1 MYLCIDVVAIKLWA
15 LPQKVKSC
23 YICYKKLCHVFLC
36 CFEFQAVWF
45 GCDVGQHF
53 ERKRGALHLDM

>member
-1 MYLCIDVVAIKLWA
+1 MFVLTLLTIMGFCEIMFTFLLAFSHVVSL
-15 LPQKVKSC
+15 LFCQ
-23 YICYKKLCHVFLC
+23 L
-36 CFEFQAVWF
+36 QAVWF

>member
-1 MYLCIDVVAIKLWA
+1 MYIAIKGEIMLNVFFFLSA
-15 LPQKVKSC
+15 FS
-23 YICYKKLCHVFLC
+23 HVVSLLFCQL
-36 CFEFQAVWF
+36 QAVWF

>member
-1 MYLCIDVVAIKLWA
+1 LF
-15 LPQKVKSC
+15 P
-23 YICYKKLCHVFLC
+23 C
-36 CFEFQAVWF
+36 CFELQAVWF